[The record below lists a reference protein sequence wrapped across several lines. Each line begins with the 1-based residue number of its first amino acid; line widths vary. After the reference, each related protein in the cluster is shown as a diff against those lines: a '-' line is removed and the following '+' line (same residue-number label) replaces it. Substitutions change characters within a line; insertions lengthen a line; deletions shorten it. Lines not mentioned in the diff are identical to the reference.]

1 MRVAAGPGCLWGE
14 NGALNWTVLGGD
26 LSHIPSGGTVTCWE
40 GEKVGK
46 IWHVVCISLG
56 TWLQVSL
63 QWVTSSG
70 TRLTLR
76 PRSLSGCVRRGS
88 EHCSTVVR
96 GDQLPGSTVVRGDQ
110 LRGSHAY
117 SVDGHNMTG
126 AARAYYAGIILPAFQ
141 SSCGRCSPSWPLI
154 TKLCMCICKD
164 RISAIFESKIWLTN
178 VTTF

>member
-14 NGALNWTVLGGD
+14 NGALNWTFLGGD
-26 LSHIPSGGTVTCWE
+26 LSRIPSGGIVTCWE
-40 GEKVGK
+40 GEPVGK

-88 EHCSTVVR
+88 EHCSTVVC
-96 GDQLPGSTVVRGDQ
+96 GDQLPGSC
-110 LRGSHAY
+110 AC

-126 AARAYYAGIILPAFQ
+126 TARAYYAGIMLPAFQ
-141 SSCGRCSPSWPLI
+141 SSCDRRSPSWPDI
-154 TKLCMCICKD
+154 AKLCMCICKFPPSLRAKYD
-164 RISAIFESKIWLTN
+164 
-178 VTTF
+178 